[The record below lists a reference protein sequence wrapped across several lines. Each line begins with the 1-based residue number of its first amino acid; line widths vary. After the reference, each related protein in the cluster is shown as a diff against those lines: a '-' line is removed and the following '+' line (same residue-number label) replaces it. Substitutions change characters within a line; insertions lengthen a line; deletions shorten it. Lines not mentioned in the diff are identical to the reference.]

1 MTVSFNGL
9 DKMSRVDT
17 CTQVSYSGP
26 DSPAASVSGSCHDSA
41 GNESESSVFALKY
54 DSTPPSAMR
63 VSVTAG
69 DRFVRLR
76 WRSPPDTTLVEIVR
90 SAGPRASSVTL
101 YRGAGDAYTD
111 KRLRNGVRYR
121 YTITGYDDARNAV
134 ARSMVAIP
142 KAPLFSPPAEQE
154 SSLRRSSPGSAWR
167 TRRTSTRRSGG
178 SGRSSALGRQ
188 VRRSV

>member
-1 MTVSFNGL
+1 
-9 DKMSRVDT
+9 
-17 CTQVSYSGP
+17 
-26 DSPAASVSGSCHDSA
+26 
-41 GNESESSVFALKY
+41 
-54 DSTPPSAMR
+54 MR
-63 VSVTAG
+63 VSVAAG

-76 WRSPPDTTLVEIVR
+76 WRSSSHTTLVEIVR

-142 KAPLFSPPAEQE
+142 KAPLFSPPAGARVVSPPLLAWVRVAHATYFNVQIWRKRQIF
-154 SSLRRSSPGSAWR
+154 SAWPSGTSLRLKRSWIYHGRRYTLSPGRYRWYVWPGYGTRAARRYGRLLGASSFVIAR
-167 TRRTSTRRSGG
+167 TANRG
-178 SGRSSALGRQ
+178 
-188 VRRSV
+188 